1 MKLISHRKSLVPF
14 AISRTG
20 MILSYPPHQHD
31 FFEVTYIHEGEGV
44 HVLGGER
51 SSVSAH
57 DVLITPPGTTHAFA
71 PSGAHDQTSI
81 AFYPE
86 FFIAQGLAD
95 APLILEEMA
104 ALGKSKWTLSPD
116 QVPDFERTLHTLFQ
130 ETMFKGYR
138 YERLV
143 ALECARL
150 LILLERMAE
159 VKKTVLER
167 FRNLPLPL
175 YSALVRIESDYH
187 LLGDSFEVS
196 TGTEVGPKHMIRLF
210 KRFLKITP
218 LQYLIRVRL
227 EKCCELLPVPGLGI
241 TEAATRTGFNDIA
254 HFNRLFKRVVGSTPT
269 AVRNALL
276 GGRLKGG
283 AISRFGFPLDL

>member
-20 MILSYPPHQHD
+20 MISSYPPHRHD

-44 HVLGGER
+44 HVLGGKR
-51 SSVSAH
+51 DSVSAF
-57 DVLITPPGTTHAFA
+57 DVLITPPDIEHAFA
-71 PSGAHDQTSI
+71 PPGSHDQTSI

-86 FFIAQGLAD
+86 FFDAHGLAY
-95 APLILEEMA
+95 APVILQKMA
-104 ALGKSKWTLSPD
+104 KMERTKWTLAPD

-130 ETMFKGYR
+130 ETMFKGFR

-150 LILLERMAE
+150 LTLLERMTE
-159 VKKTVLER
+159 TKKTVLER

-187 LLGDSFEVS
+187 LLGDSFELAI
-196 TGTEVGPKHMIRLF
+196 GTEVGPKQMIRLF
-210 KRFLKITP
+210 KKYIKITP

-227 EKCCELLPVPGLGI
+227 EKCCELLAVPKMGI
-241 TEAATRTGFNDIA
+241 TEAATRTGFNDLA
-254 HFNRLFKRVVGSTPT
+254 HFNRLFKRVVGSTPS

-276 GGRLKGG
+276 GGRLKGRF
-283 AISRFGFPLDL
+283 ISRFSFPLDW